1 MSVRRKSLNV
11 SRIYLVLMLAVTFTL
26 GLAAAIL
33 VYNASQRVAKSNQEL
48 IENAISDLQ
57 AVSAFRSELTDHERL
72 AYELYAVIDAARFI
86 PLLAEQQERVQERF
100 ANLPILGSE
109 DDLAQ
114 LHSRWEKIVLVV
126 DELVENIA
134 RIEQRQTDWDAA
146 RAQLK
151 TISDHRRNIDPLL
164 SHMVDTARVRAQ
176 DAERRNRQELTAM
189 SSLVAGCAILIL
201 IIAVAVAWLLR
212 RLFAAAEVNRSLAEF
227 PAQNPMPVVT
237 VDCQGQVRY
246 ANPSTMAFVTRALGP
261 GASMDDLVPHDVFT
275 RILESLEG
283 ERRGQLEELV
293 GECILSYVWCWLP
306 VPRIFHVY
314 VRDVTSERVA
324 EDQLR
329 RMAYQD
335 TVTGLMNRN
344 AIADKL
350 TDLCRQGNEVCLALL
365 DIERFHLVPAN
376 VGFEIADGILKRFSR
391 ELVAEVIRHT
401 GQEVFVARLD
411 GAVFAMCWTSVAPA
425 AVNLQSMNYL
435 MDTLPSIIRDKKAIF
450 HASYRMGMKIG
461 RASSEGESSLLFR
474 DARAALRVAEKQL
487 STRCIVHD
495 ERIEEHEQNVLEVED
510 RLHMAINGNDRGLEL
525 HFQAKFDLKGE
536 SIVGAEVL
544 LRWTDPE
551 LGEITPDRFIP
562 IAEQSGLILELGRWV
577 SDRALEILGDW
588 QRDPDLSRLK
598 LSVNAA
604 PAELMIENYAPRILD
619 NLLKQNVPED
629 RLEIE
634 VTERA
639 LVDTANVL
647 RIDTLGILRRA
658 GVGVSI
664 DDFGTGYSSLGYLS
678 ALHISQIKIDKS
690 FVDKVPPQNGTDLA
704 RMIVGLAAEL
714 GLECVAE
721 GVETRAQ
728 AEYLRGIGCSF
739 AQGYY
744 FARPMPRVA
753 FEAFVK
759 KSVRVAETL
768 A

>member
-1 MSVRRKSLNV
+1 MRRMPMNV

-33 VYNASQRVAKSNQEL
+33 VYNASERVAKSNQEL
-48 IENAISDLQ
+48 IEKAFSDLQ
-57 AVSAFRSELTDHERL
+57 AVSSYRSELTDHERL
-72 AYELYAVIDAARFI
+72 AYELYAVIDAERFI
-86 PLLAEQQERVQERF
+86 PLLAEQRIRVQERF

-109 DDLAQ
+109 EDLFQ
-114 LHSRWEKIVLVV
+114 LNSRWEEIVLVV
-126 DELVENIA
+126 DELVENIG

-164 SHMVDTARVRAQ
+164 SHMVDTARLRAQ
-176 DAERRNRQELTAM
+176 AAERRNRQELTTM

-201 IIAVAVAWLLR
+201 IIAITVAWLLR

-227 PAQNPMPVVT
+227 PARNPMPVVT
-237 VDCQGQVRY
+237 VDCDGQVRY

-261 GASMDDLVPHDVFT
+261 GATMDDLVPNEVFT
-275 RILESLEG
+275 RILQSLEG
-283 ERRGQLEELV
+283 ECRGQLEEVV

-306 VPRIFHVY
+306 AARIFHVY
-314 VRDVTSERVA
+314 VRDVTSERVV

-335 TVTGLMNRN
+335 SLTGLMNRN

-350 TDLCRQGNEVCLALL
+350 ADLCQEGQEVCLVLL

-376 VGFEIADGILKRFSR
+376 VGFEMADGILKKFSR
-391 ELVAEVIRHT
+391 DLVAEVIRHT

-411 GAVFAMCWTSVAPA
+411 GALFAMCWTSLAPPR
-425 AVNLQSMNYL
+425 VNVQNMNSL
-435 MDTLPSIIRDKKAIF
+435 MNTLPSIIRDKKAIF

-461 RASSEGESSLLFR
+461 RASDEKEIGLLFR

-495 ERIEEHEQNVLEVED
+495 EKIEEHEQNVLDVED

-525 HFQAKFDLKGE
+525 HFQAKIDLKDK

-544 LRWTDPE
+544 LRWSDPE
-551 LGEITPDRFIP
+551 LGELLPDRFIP

-577 SDRALEILGDW
+577 SDRALEILGEW
-588 QRDPDLSRLK
+588 QRDPVLSRIK
-598 LSVNAA
+598 LAINAA
-604 PAELMIENYAPRILD
+604 PAELMIENYAPRILSR
-619 NLLKQNVPED
+619 LLKQGVPED

-639 LVDTANVL
+639 LVDTTNVVS
-647 RIDTLGILRRA
+647 IDTLGILRRA

-690 FVDKVPPQNGTDLA
+690 FVDKVPPKQGTDLA

-721 GVETRAQ
+721 GVEDRAQ
-728 AEYLRGIGCSF
+728 ADYLRGIGCDF
-739 AQGYY
+739 AQGYH
-744 FARPMPRVA
+744 FARPMPRA
-753 FEAFVK
+753 DFEAFVRD
-759 KSVRVAETL
+759 SVRVAEALT
-768 A
+768 